1 MLNDAL
7 PEKWFSALSE
17 AFPKIIE
24 PDSQKLLVGNYSQ
37 AIAELSQGEV
47 FLGLSQDV
55 FAKGKGAYSDPRPDP
70 NDPSKPE
77 ANIWLDP
84 PTAKTPRMAKWGR
97 PTHPTGP
104 RPDTADTASAGPRA
118 PFHRANHP
126 PLAAGL
132 QPSSHEPLPG
142 RARVPSQ
149 CRHKSLL
156 PPLYGLDRAR
166 EERAQRR
173 GIQTG
178 PVLGNDATDDI
189 YDLKLKS
196 VPGCL
201 APGGYNLRE
210 PVRGVKCEEVLFE
223 AWSKCDNKGRG
234 GTITAGCLSYGIH
247 ARY

>member
-1 MLNDAL
+1 MSLRRGKA
-7 PEKWFSALSE
+7 PTR
-17 AFPKIIE
+17 I
-24 PDSQKLLVGNYSQ
+24 PDPTRTTPLSQKPTSGSTVSSPTSKAPESHQ
-37 AIAELSQGEV
+37 SHARR
-47 FLGLSQDV
+47 LGQS
-55 FAKGKGAYSDPRPDP
+55 A
-70 NDPSKPE
+70 
-77 ANIWLDP
+77 

-223 AWSKCDNKGRG
+223 AWSKCKSF
-234 GTITAGCLSYGIH
+234 AGWALCRWDEG
-247 ARY
+247 